1 MSKPELSLLP
11 IDPLTE
17 VQTVQV
23 NVGQGTIWCTPN
35 AGALR
40 TPPRSVV
47 YWKCSHPF
55 TVSFR
60 QLGGSHAPL
69 PTLASTGPA
78 DDVQSIQLRPS
89 PVAAAAQAPYYEYTV
104 TVGNLVVD
112 PIIIV
117 DKN

>member
-1 MSKPELSLLP
+1 MSKSELSLVV

-17 VQTVQV
+17 VQTVQI

-40 TPPRSVV
+40 VPPRSVV
-47 YWKCSHPF
+47 YWKCNHPF
-55 TVSFR
+55 TIGFQ
-60 QLGGSHAPL
+60 QLGGTHAPL
-69 PTLASTGPA
+69 ATLASSGPA
-78 DDVQSIQLRPS
+78 DDVQSVQLRPS
-89 PVAAAAQAPYYEYTV
+89 PVADAAQAPYYEYTV

-117 DKN
+117 DKH

>member
-1 MSKPELSLLP
+1 MTKPELSLVV

-17 VQTVQV
+17 VQTVQI

-40 TPPRSVV
+40 VPPRSVV

-55 TVSFR
+55 TIGFQ
-60 QLGGSHAPL
+60 QLGGTSAPL
-69 PTLASTGPA
+69 PTLPSSGPA
-78 DDVQSIQLRPS
+78 NDVQSVQLRPS
-89 PVAAAAQAPYYEYTV
+89 PVAETAQAPYYEYTV
-104 TVGNLVVD
+104 TVGDLVVD

-117 DKN
+117 DKH